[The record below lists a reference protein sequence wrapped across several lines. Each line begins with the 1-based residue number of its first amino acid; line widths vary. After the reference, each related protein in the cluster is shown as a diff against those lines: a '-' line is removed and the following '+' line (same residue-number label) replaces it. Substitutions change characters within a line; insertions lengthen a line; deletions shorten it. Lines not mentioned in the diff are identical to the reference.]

1 MRIGGLG
8 APELILI
15 VLAIVLIFGASKL
28 GDIGGALGK
37 SVREF
42 RKQTKDPEEE
52 AAEARAKAEV
62 ETRAKAETAGV
73 TQEPAP
79 VGAASADKAAPALG
93 DYRPPEETKPS

>member
-52 AAEARAKAEV
+52 AAEARAKAEA
-62 ETRAKAETAGV
+62 EARAKIESAGV
-73 TQEPAP
+73 KPEP
-79 VGAASADKAAPALG
+79 VAASADKASSALA
-93 DYRPPEETKPS
+93 DYRPGDSKPS